1 MTTPTSRCA
10 PKRSSRSWSRL
21 TSGDDRRRLA
31 PWPTAPRGGSDRSA
45 PPPRGANDAT
55 RLAREDR
62 DRTNALLASIDPSA
76 FETGGL
82 GGGTWSPKDLV
93 GHLETWEENA
103 LEALDAWD
111 RGERAPVAAKLQA
124 LGTDGFNA
132 REVERK
138 AATPSDTVRTSAA
151 ATHARM
157 LERFAAIDEDRWSS
171 AP

>member
-1 MTTPTSRCA
+1 MADDVPGRDEA
-10 PKRSSRSWSRL
+10 IRL
-21 TSGDDRRRLA
+21 T
-31 PWPTAPRGGSDRSA
+31 
-45 PPPRGANDAT
+45 
-55 RLAREDR
+55 REDR
-62 DRTNALLASIDPSA
+62 ERTNALIASIDPAA
-76 FETGGL
+76 FETTGL
-82 GGGTWSPKDLV
+82 GRGTWSPKDLV

-138 AATPSDTVRTSAA
+138 AATPSDTVRTSGA

-171 AP
+171 APVAGDEKTVAEQLGGILGGDPGLFRHDPDHWSDLEAFAVDHPT